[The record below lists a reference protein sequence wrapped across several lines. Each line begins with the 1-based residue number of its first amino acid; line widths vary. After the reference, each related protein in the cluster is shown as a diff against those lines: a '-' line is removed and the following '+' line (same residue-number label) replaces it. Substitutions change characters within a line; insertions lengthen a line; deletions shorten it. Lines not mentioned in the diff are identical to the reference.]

1 MDQPAL
7 WLVAVNAF
15 AAVVALLAVL
25 AGAIRLL
32 SVAFPERAASAP
44 AAPATAPTGATTA
57 IADSVA
63 LDAPT
68 LAAVQ
73 VAVQRALPGGRVV
86 RVEGTT
92 GGPQ

>member
-7 WLVAVNAF
+7 WLVALNAF
-15 AAVVALLAVL
+15 AAVVVLLAVL

-32 SVAFPERAASAP
+32 SVVFPERAAP
-44 AAPATAPTGATTA
+44 VPATATAAPSGAT
-57 IADSVA
+57 A

-68 LAAVQ
+68 LAAIQ

-86 RVEGTT
+86 HVERTM
-92 GGPQ
+92 GGPE

>member
-7 WLVAVNAF
+7 WLVAMNAF
-15 AAVVALLAVL
+15 AAVVVLLAVL

-32 SVAFPERAASAP
+32 SVVFPERAAP
-44 AAPATAPTGATTA
+44 APATAAADA
-57 IADSVA
+57 IA

-68 LAAVQ
+68 LAAIQ

-86 RVEGTT
+86 RVERTT
-92 GGPQ
+92 GGPK

>member
-15 AAVVALLAVL
+15 AAVLLLLAVL

-32 SVAFPERAASAP
+32 AVAFPERAAVASANP
-44 AAPATAPTGATTA
+44 ASAATAVADATTP
-57 IADSVA
+57 

-68 LAAVQ
+68 LAAIQ
-73 VAVQRALPGGRVV
+73 AAVHRALPGGRVV
-86 RVEGTT
+86 RVERTT
-92 GGPQ
+92 GGPK

>member
-1 MDQPAL
+1 MDAPTL

-15 AAVVALLAVL
+15 AAVLVVLGALAL
-25 AGAIRLL
+25 AIRALTAVFP
-32 SVAFPERAASAP
+32 VAPEVRRAVE
-44 AAPATAPTGATTA
+44 PATAAGAPAPTPAR
-57 IADSVA
+57 

-86 RVEGTT
+86 RVDEPT
-92 GGPQ
+92 GGPE

>member
-15 AAVVALLAVL
+15 AAVIVLLAAL

-32 SVAFPERAASAP
+32 SVAFPVRTAPASATAAT
-44 AAPATAPTGATTA
+44 AAPDATAT
-57 IADSVA
+57 

-86 RVEGTT
+86 RVERTT
-92 GGPQ
+92 GGPE

>member
-7 WLVAVNAF
+7 WLVALNAL
-15 AAVVALLAVL
+15 AAVVVLLAAL

-32 SVAFPERAASAP
+32 SVVFPERAAPASVTAVADASATP
-44 AAPATAPTGATTA
+44 
-57 IADSVA
+57 

-68 LAAVQ
+68 LAAIQ

-86 RVEGTT
+86 RIERTT
-92 GGPQ
+92 GGPK

>member
-1 MDQPAL
+1 VDQPAL

-15 AAVVALLAVL
+15 AAVVLLLAAL

-32 SVAFPERAASAP
+32 SVAFPERIVPAPVADPVVAA
-44 AAPATAPTGATTA
+44 GAGT
-57 IADSVA
+57 

-86 RVEGTT
+86 RVERTT
-92 GGPQ
+92 GGPK

>member
-7 WLVAVNAF
+7 WLVALNAF
-15 AAVVALLAVL
+15 VAVVVLLAVL

-32 SVAFPERAASAP
+32 SVVFPERAAPAPAP
-44 AAPATAPTGATTA
+44 AAVDASAPT
-57 IADSVA
+57 

-68 LAAVQ
+68 LAAIQ

-86 RVEGTT
+86 RVERTT
-92 GGPQ
+92 GGAK